1 MTPGRRCALAI
12 MAVPVL
18 ITGTVWIAGALHLPV
33 PDGFLN
39 TLAPAVVGAMF
50 LVCVWIIWRSAWS
63 TMAKIMGTFGALLGV
78 NAGGLIAGMI
88 LFRG

>member
-1 MTPGRRCALAI
+1 

-33 PDGFLN
+33 SDGFLN
-39 TLAPAVVGAMF
+39 TLTPAVVGAMF

-63 TMAKIMGTFGALLGV
+63 TMAKIVGTFGALIGV

-88 LFRG
+88 LFRGAAG